1 MHTIPLTETSSYNA
15 QLPSGASIEKNAKIL
30 QAFDILIAF
39 TDTYKLDILAVN
51 VSSSL
56 DSNGTGLISNE
67 RNFKL
72 LKHCCL
78 YQPGSKKFT
87 ASGGCNKVGHIIE
100 RGSLV
105 TLKLY
110 CRSVTSGMT
119 DICKYHVLTVHK

>member
-1 MHTIPLTETSSYNA
+1 MIRSFESLV
-15 QLPSGASIEKNAKIL
+15 
-30 QAFDILIAF
+30 AF
-39 TDTYKLDILAVN
+39 TDTSELGSLDLN
-51 VSSSL
+51 VSPSL
-56 DSNGTGLISNE
+56 DLKDTGSISKE
-67 RNFKL
+67 RKFKS
-72 LKHCCL
+72 LKHRWLC
-78 YQPGSKKFT
+78 QPGSKKFT